1 MDMAGVVMLTQGLL
15 VLVIA
20 ALVWPLIAFASRPRR
35 QRTQRTTSSDRIHQP
50 TSFRASREG

>member
-1 MDMAGVVMLTQGLL
+1 MEMAGVVMLTQGLL

-20 ALVWPLIAFASRPRR
+20 ALVWPLIAFASRPHR
-35 QRTQRTTSSDRIHQP
+35 QRTQRTTSDRIHQP

>member
-20 ALVWPLIAFASRPRR
+20 ALVWPLIACVSRPRR
-35 QRTQRTTSSDRIHQP
+35 RLTQRTPSDRIHQP

>member
-1 MDMAGVVMLTQGLL
+1 MDMASLIMLIQGLL

-35 QRTQRTTSSDRIHQP
+35 RCTQRTTSADRIRLP

>member
-1 MDMAGVVMLTQGLL
+1 MDTAGVIMLIQGLL

-20 ALVWPLIAFASRPRR
+20 ALVWPLIAYASRPRR
-35 QRTQRTTSSDRIHQP
+35 QRTQRTPSDRIHQP

>member
-1 MDMAGVVMLTQGLL
+1 MDMAGVVTLTQGLL

-20 ALVWPLIAFASRPRR
+20 ALVWPLIACASRSQR
-35 QRTQRTTSSDRIHQP
+35 QHTQRTTSSDCIHQP